1 MDKIKE
7 FEDLFNKMLN
17 KSVFDG
23 EQTSIHKKVTPI
35 YNNLEK
41 NKLMLKFFLILL

>member
-23 EQTSIHKKVTPI
+23 EKTSIHKKVIPI

-41 NKLMLKFFLILL
+41 NKLMPKFF